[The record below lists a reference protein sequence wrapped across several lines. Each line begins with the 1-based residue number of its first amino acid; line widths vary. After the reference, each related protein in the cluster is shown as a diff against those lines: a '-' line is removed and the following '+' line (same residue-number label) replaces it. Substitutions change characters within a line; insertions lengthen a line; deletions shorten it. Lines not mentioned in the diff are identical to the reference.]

1 MKRLLVI
8 LVASLTAIA
17 VVAAT
22 ASAGTAK
29 SPSSAKIVIRHQTR
43 GCHAWSLNNGA
54 YRAVLSVTLARGGT
68 ITFVDNDV
76 MFHKLIK
83 TSGPAVKFIGN
94 PKMSKIGA
102 SMKAVFTKAG
112 TYRFTT
118 KAGEDYMK
126 GVKTVGEDNVLKLTV
141 KVA

>member
-17 VVAAT
+17 VVGAT